1 MCSSPC
7 NHVIPSD
14 SGRTRSQSRLLCDRG
29 NLSAWSLP
37 QLAKR
42 RFIQVTDRSRN
53 EMTVVESDNWIDFD
67 TARITLFIA
76 TPKFL
81 QFPIDI
87 SSASQHFCFRQ
98 RLGCITRSWY
108 NISRKKIP
116 DQFAWHLV
124 FQILSLL
131 PLRLSFRDGIVVN
144 PIIMIILNWNVYS
157 NSRFYFI

>member
-14 SGRTRSQSRLLCDRG
+14 SWRMRSQSRLLCDRG
-29 NLSAWSLP
+29 NLSTRSLS

-42 RFIQVTDRSRN
+42 RFIRVTDRSRN

-67 TARITLFIA
+67 TARITLFTA

-87 SSASQHFCFRQ
+87 SPASQPFCFRQ
-98 RLGCITRSWY
+98 RLGYVTGFWY
-108 NISRKKIP
+108 NIFRKKIP

-131 PLRLSFRDGIVVN
+131 PLRLSFRDSMLVEM
-144 PIIMIILNWNVYS
+144 IIMVIL
-157 NSRFYFI
+157 